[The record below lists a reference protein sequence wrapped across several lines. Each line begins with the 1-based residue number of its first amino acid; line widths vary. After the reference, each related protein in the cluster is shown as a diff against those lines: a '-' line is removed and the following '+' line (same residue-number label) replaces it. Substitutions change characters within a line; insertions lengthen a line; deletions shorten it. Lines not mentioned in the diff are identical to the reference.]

1 MTSIDG
7 TASQDELGNDI
18 NIDGNMAHDDGS
30 HHIDVH
36 DAEMSNDTHQLGV
49 SNGVTTPIVLFDGGV
64 HALVSVVSQIDP

>member
-18 NIDGNMAHDDGS
+18 DIDGNMAHDDGS

-36 DAEMSNDTHQLGV
+36 DAEMSK
-49 SNGVTTPIVLFDGGV
+49 FDITMIHTSWV
-64 HALVSVVSQIDP
+64 FRMV